1 MGLYINKGIALFL
14 CVEILIY
21 IVISNTRKTK
31 RYVKLLI
38 NKKIFIIFL
47 IAQIISGIIV
57 IQKENKFKK
66 AYENIENIQAIVELE
81 TDTIQKENYTEYV
94 IKIVKCENHP
104 SIEKTKLK
112 MTDTKNTQYQK
123 GDMLQIQGEYEKISS
138 YKNKGVFNYE
148 TYLKKDNIYGKI
160 KVNKITLKQKTKNK
174 IRISSKIKEKFKQ
187 NFEEK
192 TVNYFIT
199 IILGDKSELD
209 KQIKENFQSGGISHL
224 LAISGMHINCIILI
238 ITYIVNKT
246 INSYKI
252 RKITT
257 IIALVI
263 YGLIIEFT
271 PSATRAIIMA
281 IMHQTALILLEKDN
295 FLVNISIASFII
307 LIISP
312 YYLVDTGFL
321 LSFTATISIVYV
333 YKKLRKE
340 VSKNKIIQSISDS
353 LILTIS
359 ANILIAPIVICLF
372 KKISLSMFIMGI
384 IISPF
389 IFVIE
394 VIGIFSIIIPNF
406 ILKFLK
412 IPIEIFISIFDFL
425 SSINFL
431 TIYLKVPNIIQIILY
446 YTIIIKF
453 LFKPKR
459 KIVNKILTSFIVIL
473 IISQLIQSSYSILF
487 RKFEIN
493 LIDVGQGDSTL
504 IVTPKNKKI
513 LIDGGGNEN
522 YDIGEN
528 VLIPYLLNKKINQ
541 IDYLMIS
548 HFDTDHVGGTFK
560 VLEKLKVKQV
570 IISQQ
575 KEDSSNFQKFLEIAK
590 KRNIKIIVVKA
601 GDIIQIEKNIYVE
614 VLWPTEKLEISTN
627 PLNNN
632 SIVAKLI
639 YENTSILFTGD
650 IEAKAEK
657 ELVKKYD
664 KNLKSDILKVAHH
677 GSQTSSTQDFIDKVN
692 PKIALIGVG
701 YKNKFDHPNKEIL
714 ERLQKINCKIYRIDT
729 MGEIDCSIDS
739 KSNIFKITKYEK

>member
-160 KVNKITLKQKTKNK
+160 KANKITLKQKTKNK
-174 IRISSKIKEKFKQ
+174 IRISPKIKEKFKQ

-192 TVNYFIT
+192 TANYFIT

-281 IMHQTALILLEKDN
+281 IMHLTALNLLEKDN
-295 FLVNISIASFII
+295 FLVNISISSFII

-333 YKKLRKE
+333 YKKLRRE
-340 VSKNKIIQSISDS
+340 VSKNKIIQMIADS

-372 KKISLSMFIMGI
+372 KKVSLSMIVMGI

-394 VIGIFSIIIPNF
+394 IIGILIIIIPSY
-406 ILKFLK
+406 ILEFLK
-412 IPIEIFISIFDFL
+412 VPIELFISIFDFL

-431 TIYLKVPNIIQIILY
+431 TIYFKVPNIIQIILY

-459 KIVNKILTSFIVIL
+459 KIINEILTYIIVIS
-473 IISQLIQSSYSILF
+473 IISQLVQSSYSMLF

-493 LIDVGQGDSTL
+493 LIDVGQGDSIL

-522 YDIGEN
+522 YDIGAN
-528 VLIPYLLNKKINQ
+528 VLIPYLLNKRIKQ
-541 IDYLMIS
+541 IDYLIIS
-548 HFDTDHVGGTFK
+548 HFDTDHVGGTLR

-575 KEDSSNFQKFLEIAK
+575 KEDSSNFQKFLEITK
-590 KRNIKIIVVKA
+590 KRNIKITVVKA
-601 GDIIQIEKNIYVE
+601 GDIIQIEKNIYIE
-614 VLWPTEKLEISTN
+614 VLWPTKKLEISTN

-639 YENTSILFTGD
+639 YNNTSILFTGD
-650 IEAKAEK
+650 IEAEAEK
-657 ELVKKYD
+657 ELVKKYGH
-664 KNLKSDILKVAHH
+664 KLKSDILKVSHH
-677 GSQTSSTQDFIDKVN
+677 GSKTSSTQDFIDKVN

-701 YKNKFDHPNKEIL
+701 YKNKFDHPSYTTIKTL
-714 ERLQKINCKIYRIDT
+714 EKRKIKIYRTDL
-729 MGEIDCSIDS
+729 MGEINIKIKNS
-739 KSNIFKITKYEK
+739 KIMCK

>member
-81 TDTIQKENYTEYV
+81 TDGIQKENYTEYV
-94 IKIVKCENHP
+94 IKIVECESHP

-123 GDMLQIQGEYEKISS
+123 GDILQIQGEYEKISS

-160 KVNKITLKQKTKNK
+160 KANKITLKQKTKNK
-174 IRISSKIKEKFKQ
+174 IRISQKIKEKFKQ

-192 TVNYFIT
+192 TANYFIT

-209 KQIKENFQSGGISHL
+209 KQIKENFQNGGISHL
-224 LAISGMHINCIILI
+224 LAISGMHINCIVLI
-238 ITYIVNKT
+238 ITYIINKT

-252 RKITT
+252 RKLITIGT
-257 IIALVI
+257 LIM
-263 YGLIIEFT
+263 YSSIIEFT

-295 FLVNISIASFII
+295 FLVNISISSFII

-333 YKKLRKE
+333 YKKLRRE
-340 VSKNKIIQSISDS
+340 VSKNKIIQMIAES

-359 ANILIAPIVICLF
+359 ANILIAPIVIGLF
-372 KKISLSMFIMGI
+372 KKVSLSMIIMGI

-394 VIGIFSIIIPNF
+394 VIGIFIIIIPSF

-412 IPIEIFISIFDFL
+412 VPIEIFISIFDFL

-453 LFKPKR
+453 LFKSKR
-459 KIVNKILTSFIVIL
+459 KIVNKILTSIIVIS
-473 IISQLIQSSYSILF
+473 IISQLIQSSYSMLF
-487 RKFEIN
+487 RRFEIN
-493 LIDVGQGDSTL
+493 MIDVGQGDSTL

-528 VLIPYLLNKKINQ
+528 VLIPYLLNKKIKQ

-548 HFDTDHVGGTFK
+548 HFDTDHVGGTLK

-570 IISQQ
+570 IVSQQ
-575 KEDSSNFQKFLEIAK
+575 KEDSSNFQKFLKIAE

-601 GDIIQIEKNIYVE
+601 GDKIQIEKNIYIDI
-614 VLWPTEKLEISTN
+614 LWPTEKMKIEDN

-632 SIVAKLI
+632 SIIAKLI
-639 YENTSILFTGD
+639 YGNTSILFTGD
-650 IEAKAEK
+650 IEAEAEK
-657 ELVKKYD
+657 EIVKKYD

-677 GSQTSSTQDFIDKVN
+677 GSKTSSTQDFIDKVN

-701 YKNKFDHPNKEIL
+701 YKNKFDHPSYTTIKTL
-714 ERLQKINCKIYRIDT
+714 EKRKIIIYRTDL
-729 MGEIDCSIDS
+729 MGEI
-739 KSNIFKITKYEK
+739 NIKIINNKIICK

>member
-1 MGLYINKGIALFL
+1 MGLYIKKGIALFL

-47 IAQIISGIIV
+47 IAQIISGIVV

-160 KVNKITLKQKTKNK
+160 KANTITLKQKTKNK

-192 TVNYFIT
+192 TANYFIT

-412 IPIEIFISIFDFL
+412 IPIEIFISI
-425 SSINFL
+425 NFL

-548 HFDTDHVGGTFK
+548 HFDTDHVGGTLK

-575 KEDSSNFQKFLEIAK
+575 KEDSSNFQKFLEIAE
-590 KRNIKIIVVKA
+590 KRNIKTIVVKA
-601 GDIIQIEKNIYVE
+601 GDKIQIEKNIYIDI
-614 VLWPTEKLEISTN
+614 LWPTEKIKIEDN

-650 IEAKAEK
+650 IEAEAEK
-657 ELVKKYD
+657 DLVKKYGYR
-664 KNLKSDILKVAHH
+664 LKADILKAAHH
-677 GSQTSSTQDFIDKVN
+677 GSKTSSTQEFVDNVN
-692 PKIALIGVG
+692 PSVVLIGVG
-701 YKNKFDHPNKEIL
+701 RNNKFGHPSDGVINRFKKRNICIYRTDL
-714 ERLQKINCKIYRIDT
+714 EGEVNIKINSKENYVNKI
-729 MGEIDCSIDS
+729 S
-739 KSNIFKITKYEK
+739 

>member
-1 MGLYINKGIALFL
+1 MGLYIDKGIALFL
-14 CVEILIY
+14 CVETLIY
-21 IVISNTRKTK
+21 IAISNIRKTK
-31 RYVKLLI
+31 RYVKLII
-38 NKKIFIIFL
+38 NKKIFTIFL
-47 IAQIISGIIV
+47 IVQIISGIIV
-57 IQKENKFKK
+57 IQKENKFNT
-66 AYENIENIQAIVELE
+66 AYDNVKELDTIVRVE
-81 TDTIQKENYTEYV
+81 TTGIQKENSTEYT
-94 IKIVKCENHP
+94 IKILKCNKYTK
-104 SIEKTKLK
+104 IEKTKLK
-112 MTDTKNTQYQK
+112 MSCPKNEK
-123 GDMLQIQGEYEKISS
+123 FEIGDILQIQGEYEQINS

-148 TYLKKDNIYGKI
+148 KYLKKDNIYGKI
-160 KVNKITLKQKTKNK
+160 RVSKFTIKKKSKSR
-174 IRISSKIKEKFKQ
+174 IRVSEKIKEKFKN
-187 NFEEK
+187 NFDVQ
-192 TVNYFIT
+192 TANYFIT

-209 KQIKENFQSGGISHL
+209 KQIKENFQNGGISHL

-238 ITYIVNKT
+238 ITYVINKT

-252 RKITT
+252 RKLIT
-257 IIALVI
+257 IGILI
-263 YGLIIEFT
+263 MYGSIIEFS

-281 IMHQTALILLEKDN
+281 IMHLTALNLLEKDN
-295 FLVNISIASFII
+295 FLVNISISSFII

-372 KKISLSMFIMGI
+372 KKISLSMFIIGI

-389 IFVIE
+389 IFIIE
-394 VIGIFSIIIPNF
+394 IIGILIIIIPSF

-412 IPIEIFISIFDFL
+412 VPIELFISIFDFL

-431 TIYLKVPNIIQIILY
+431 TIYFKVPNIIQIILY

-459 KIVNKILTSFIVIL
+459 KIISKILICIIVIS
-473 IISQLIQSSYSILF
+473 IVSQLIYSSYSILF

-522 YDIGEN
+522 YDIGAN
-528 VLIPYLLNKKINQ
+528 VLIPYLLNKKIKQ
-541 IDYLMIS
+541 IDYLIIS

-601 GDIIQIEKNIYVE
+601 GDIIQIEKNIYIE

-739 KSNIFKITKYEK
+739 KNNIFKITKYEK

>member
-160 KVNKITLKQKTKNK
+160 KANTITLKQKTKNK

-192 TVNYFIT
+192 TANYFIT

-295 FLVNISIASFII
+295 FLVNISISSFII

-528 VLIPYLLNKKINQ
+528 VLIPYLLSKKINQ

-548 HFDTDHVGGTFK
+548 HFDTDHVGGTLK

-575 KEDSSNFQKFLEIAK
+575 KEDSSNFQKFLEIAE
-590 KRNIKIIVVKA
+590 KRNIKTIVVKA
-601 GDIIQIEKNIYVE
+601 GDKIQIEKNIYIDI
-614 VLWPTEKLEISTN
+614 LWPTEKMKIEDN

-639 YENTSILFTGD
+639 YENTSIIFTGD
-650 IEAKAEK
+650 IEAEAEK
-657 ELVKKYD
+657 DLVKKYGYR
-664 KNLKSDILKVAHH
+664 LKADILKAAHH
-677 GSQTSSTQDFIDKVN
+677 GSKTSSTQEFVDNVN
-692 PKIALIGVG
+692 PSVVLIGVG
-701 YKNKFDHPNKEIL
+701 RNNKFGHPSDGVINRFKKRNICIYRTDL
-714 ERLQKINCKIYRIDT
+714 EGEVNIKINSKGNYVNKI
-729 MGEIDCSIDS
+729 S
-739 KSNIFKITKYEK
+739 

>member
-21 IVISNTRKTK
+21 IVISNIRKTK

-47 IAQIISGIIV
+47 IAQITSGIIV
-57 IQKENKFKK
+57 IQKENKFNT
-66 AYENIENIQAIVELE
+66 AYDNVKELDTIVRVE
-81 TDTIQKENYTEYV
+81 TTGIQKENSTEYT
-94 IKIVKCENHP
+94 IKILKCNKYTK
-104 SIEKTKLK
+104 IEKTKLK
-112 MTDTKNTQYQK
+112 MSCPQNEKFEI
-123 GDMLQIQGEYEKISS
+123 GDILQIQGEYDQINS

-148 TYLKKDNIYGKI
+148 KYLKKDNIYGKI
-160 KVNKITLKQKTKNK
+160 RVSKFTIKKKSKSR
-174 IRISSKIKEKFKQ
+174 IRVSEKIKEKFKN
-187 NFEEK
+187 NFDVQ
-192 TVNYFIT
+192 TANYFIT

-209 KQIKENFQSGGISHL
+209 KQIKENFQNGGISHL

-238 ITYIVNKT
+238 ITYVINKT

-252 RKITT
+252 RKLIT
-257 IIALVI
+257 IGILI
-263 YGLIIEFT
+263 MYGSIIEFS

-281 IMHQTALILLEKDN
+281 IMHLTSLNLLEKDN
-295 FLVNISIASFII
+295 FLVNISISSFII

-333 YKKLRKE
+333 YKKLRRE
-340 VSKNKIIQSISDS
+340 VSKNKIIQMIADS

-372 KKISLSMFIMGI
+372 KKVSLSMIAMGI

-389 IFVIE
+389 IFIIE
-394 VIGIFSIIIPNF
+394 IIGILIIIIPSY

-412 IPIEIFISIFDFL
+412 VPIELFISIFDFL

-431 TIYLKVPNIIQIILY
+431 TIYFKVPNIIQIILY

-459 KIVNKILTSFIVIL
+459 KIINEILTYVIVIS
-473 IISQLIQSSYSILF
+473 IISQLVQSSYSMLF

-493 LIDVGQGDSTL
+493 LIDVGQGDSIL

-522 YDIGEN
+522 YDIGAN
-528 VLIPYLLNKKINQ
+528 VLIPYLLNKRIKQ
-541 IDYLMIS
+541 IDYLIIS
-548 HFDTDHVGGTFK
+548 HFDTDHVGGTLR

-575 KEDSSNFQKFLEIAK
+575 KEDSSNFQKFLEITK
-590 KRNIKIIVVKA
+590 KRNIKITVVKA
-601 GDIIQIEKNIYVE
+601 GDIIQIEKNIYIE
-614 VLWPTEKLEISTN
+614 VLWPTKKLEISTN

-639 YENTSILFTGD
+639 YNKTSILFTGD
-650 IEAKAEK
+650 IEAEAEK
-657 ELVKKYD
+657 ELVKKYGH
-664 KNLKSDILKVAHH
+664 KLKSDILKVSHH
-677 GSQTSSTQDFIDKVN
+677 GSKTSSTQDFIDKVN

-701 YKNKFDHPNKEIL
+701 YKNKFDHPSYTTIKTL
-714 ERLQKINCKIYRIDT
+714 EKRKIKIYRTDL
-729 MGEIDCSIDS
+729 MGEINIKIKNS
-739 KSNIFKITKYEK
+739 KIMCK

>member
-21 IVISNTRKTK
+21 IVISNIRKTK

-47 IAQIISGIIV
+47 IAQITSGIIV
-57 IQKENKFKK
+57 IQKENKFNT
-66 AYENIENIQAIVELE
+66 AYDNVKELDTIVRVE
-81 TDTIQKENYTEYV
+81 TTGIQKENSTEYT
-94 IKIVKCENHP
+94 IKILKCNKYTK
-104 SIEKTKLK
+104 IEKTKLK
-112 MTDTKNTQYQK
+112 MSCPKNEK
-123 GDMLQIQGEYEKISS
+123 FEIGDILQIQGEYEQINS

-148 TYLKKDNIYGKI
+148 KYLKKDNIYGKI
-160 KVNKITLKQKTKNK
+160 RVSKFTIKKKSKSR
-174 IRISSKIKEKFKQ
+174 IRVSEKIKEKFKN
-187 NFEEK
+187 NFDVQ
-192 TVNYFIT
+192 TANYFIT

-209 KQIKENFQSGGISHL
+209 KQIKENFQNGGISHL

-238 ITYIVNKT
+238 ITYVINKT

-252 RKITT
+252 RKLIT
-257 IIALVI
+257 IGILI
-263 YGLIIEFT
+263 MYGSIIEFS

-281 IMHQTALILLEKDN
+281 IMHLTSLNLLEKDN
-295 FLVNISIASFII
+295 FLVNISISSFII

-333 YKKLRKE
+333 YKKLRRE
-340 VSKNKIIQSISDS
+340 VSKNKIIQMIANS

-372 KKISLSMFIMGI
+372 KKVSLSMIVMGI

-394 VIGIFSIIIPNF
+394 IIGILIIIIPSY

-412 IPIEIFISIFDFL
+412 VPIELFISIFDFL

-431 TIYLKVPNIIQIILY
+431 TIYFKVPNIIQIILY

-459 KIVNKILTSFIVIL
+459 KIINEILTYVIVIS
-473 IISQLIQSSYSILF
+473 IISQLVQSSYSMLF

-493 LIDVGQGDSTL
+493 LIDVGQGDSIL

-522 YDIGEN
+522 YDIGAN
-528 VLIPYLLNKKINQ
+528 VLIPYLLNKRIKQ
-541 IDYLMIS
+541 IDYLIIS
-548 HFDTDHVGGTFK
+548 HFDTDHVGGTLR

-575 KEDSSNFQKFLEIAK
+575 KEDSSNFQKFLEITK
-590 KRNIKIIVVKA
+590 KRNIKITVVKA
-601 GDIIQIEKNIYVE
+601 GDIIQIEKNIYIE
-614 VLWPTEKLEISTN
+614 VLWPTKKLEISTN

-639 YENTSILFTGD
+639 YNNTSILFTGD
-650 IEAKAEK
+650 IEAEAEK
-657 ELVKKYD
+657 ELVKKYGH
-664 KNLKSDILKVAHH
+664 KLKSDILKVSHH
-677 GSQTSSTQDFIDKVN
+677 GSKTSSTQDFIDKVN

-701 YKNKFDHPNKEIL
+701 YKNKFDHPSYTTIKTL
-714 ERLQKINCKIYRIDT
+714 EKRKIKIYRTDL
-729 MGEIDCSIDS
+729 MGEINIKIKNS
-739 KSNIFKITKYEK
+739 KIMCK

>member
-21 IVISNTRKTK
+21 IVISNIRKTK

-47 IAQIISGIIV
+47 IAQITSGIIV

-66 AYENIENIQAIVELE
+66 AYENIENMQAIVQLE
-81 TDTIQKENYTEYV
+81 TDGIQKENYTEYV

-112 MTDTKNTQYQK
+112 MIDTRNIQYQK
-123 GDMLQIQGEYEKISS
+123 GDILKIEGEYEKINS

-160 KVNKITLKQKTKNK
+160 KAKKITLKQKTKNK
-174 IRISSKIKEKFKQ
+174 IRISQKIKEKFKQ
-187 NFEEK
+187 NFEKK
-192 TVNYFIT
+192 TANYFIT

-209 KQIKENFQSGGISHL
+209 KQIKENFQNGGISHL
-224 LAISGMHINCIILI
+224 LAISGMHINCIVLI
-238 ITYIVNKT
+238 ITYIINKT

-252 RKITT
+252 RKLIT
-257 IIALVI
+257 IGILI
-263 YGLIIEFT
+263 MYGSIIEFS
-271 PSATRAIIMA
+271 PSAIRAIIMA
-281 IMHQTALILLEKDN
+281 IMHFTALILLEKDN
-295 FLVNISIASFII
+295 FLVNISISSFII

-340 VSKNKIIQSISDS
+340 VSKNKIIQSIADS

-372 KKISLSMFIMGI
+372 KKVSSSMIIIGI

-389 IFVIE
+389 IFIIE
-394 VIGIFSIIIPNF
+394 IIGILIIIIPSF

-412 IPIEIFISIFDFL
+412 VQIELFISIFDFL

-431 TIYLKVPNIIQIILY
+431 TIYFKVPNIIQIILY

-459 KIVNKILTSFIVIL
+459 KIISKILICIIVIS
-473 IISQLIQSSYSILF
+473 IVSQLIYSSYSILF

-522 YDIGEN
+522 YDIGAN
-528 VLIPYLLNKKINQ
+528 VLIPYLLNKKIKQ

-601 GDIIQIEKNIYVE
+601 GDRIQIEKNIYIE
-614 VLWPTEKLEISTN
+614 ILWPTEKMEIEYN

-632 SIVAKLI
+632 SIVAKLV
-639 YENTSILFTGD
+639 YYDTSILFTGD
-650 IEAKAEK
+650 IEAEAEK
-657 ELVKKYD
+657 ELVKKYGH
-664 KNLKSDILKVAHH
+664 KLKADILKAAHH
-677 GSQTSSTQDFIDKVN
+677 GSKTSSTQEFLDNVN
-692 PKIALIGVG
+692 PSVVLIGVG
-701 YKNKFDHPNKEIL
+701 RNNKFGHPSDGVINRLKKRNICIYRTDL
-714 ERLQKINCKIYRIDT
+714 EGEVNIKINSKGIYVNKI
-729 MGEIDCSIDS
+729 S
-739 KSNIFKITKYEK
+739 

>member
-14 CVEILIY
+14 FVEILIY

-160 KVNKITLKQKTKNK
+160 KANTITLKQKTKNK

-192 TVNYFIT
+192 TANYFIT

-295 FLVNISIASFII
+295 FLVNISISSFII

-359 ANILIAPIVICLF
+359 ANILIAPIVIFLF

-548 HFDTDHVGGTFK
+548 HFDTDHVGGTLK

-575 KEDSSNFQKFLEIAK
+575 KEDSSNFQKFLEIAE
-590 KRNIKIIVVKA
+590 KRNIKTIVVKA
-601 GDIIQIEKNIYVE
+601 GDKIQIEKNIYIDI
-614 VLWPTEKLEISTN
+614 LWPTEKMKIEDN

-650 IEAKAEK
+650 IEAEAEK
-657 ELVKKYD
+657 DLVKKYGYR
-664 KNLKSDILKVAHH
+664 LKADILKAAHH
-677 GSQTSSTQDFIDKVN
+677 GSKTSSTQEFVDNVN
-692 PKIALIGVG
+692 PSVVLIGVG
-701 YKNKFDHPNKEIL
+701 RNNKFGHPSDGVINRFKKRNICIYRTDL
-714 ERLQKINCKIYRIDT
+714 EGEVNIKINSKGNYVNKI
-729 MGEIDCSIDS
+729 S
-739 KSNIFKITKYEK
+739 

>member
-1 MGLYINKGIALFL
+1 MGLYIDKGIALFL
-14 CVEILIY
+14 CVETLIY
-21 IVISNTRKTK
+21 IAISNIRKTK

-57 IQKENKFKK
+57 IQKENKFNT
-66 AYENIENIQAIVELE
+66 AYDNVKELDTTVRVE
-81 TDTIQKENYTEYV
+81 TTGIQKENSTEYT
-94 IKIVKCENHP
+94 IKILKCNKYTK
-104 SIEKTKLK
+104 IEKTKLK
-112 MTDTKNTQYQK
+112 MSCPQNEKFEI
-123 GDMLQIQGEYEKISS
+123 GDILQIQGEYEQINS

-148 TYLKKDNIYGKI
+148 KYLKKDNIYGKI
-160 KVNKITLKQKTKNK
+160 RVSKFTIKKKSKSR
-174 IRISSKIKEKFKQ
+174 IRVPEKIKEKFKN
-187 NFEEK
+187 NFDVQ
-192 TVNYFIT
+192 TANYFIT

-209 KQIKENFQSGGISHL
+209 KQIKENFQNGGISHL

-238 ITYIVNKT
+238 ITYVINKT

-252 RKITT
+252 RKLIT
-257 IIALVI
+257 IGILI
-263 YGLIIEFT
+263 MYGSIIEFS

-281 IMHQTALILLEKDN
+281 IMHLTALNLLEKDN
-295 FLVNISIASFII
+295 FLVNISISSFII

-333 YKKLRKE
+333 YKKLRRE
-340 VSKNKIIQSISDS
+340 VSKNKIIQMIADS

-372 KKISLSMFIMGI
+372 KKVSLSMIVMGI

-394 VIGIFSIIIPNF
+394 IIGILIIIIPSY

-412 IPIEIFISIFDFL
+412 VPIELFISIFDFL

-431 TIYLKVPNIIQIILY
+431 TIYFKVPNIIQIILY

-459 KIVNKILTSFIVIL
+459 KIINEILTYIIVIS
-473 IISQLIQSSYSILF
+473 IISQLVQSSYSMLF

-493 LIDVGQGDSTL
+493 LIDVGQGDSIL

-522 YDIGEN
+522 YDIGAN
-528 VLIPYLLNKKINQ
+528 VLIPYLLNKRIKQ
-541 IDYLMIS
+541 IDYLIIS
-548 HFDTDHVGGTFK
+548 HFDTDHVGGTLR

-575 KEDSSNFQKFLEIAK
+575 KEDSSNFQKFLEITK
-590 KRNIKIIVVKA
+590 KRNIKITVVKA
-601 GDIIQIEKNIYVE
+601 GDIIQIEKNIYIE
-614 VLWPTEKLEISTN
+614 VLWPTKKLEISTN

-639 YENTSILFTGD
+639 YNNTSILFTGD
-650 IEAKAEK
+650 IEAEAEK
-657 ELVKKYD
+657 ELVKKYGH
-664 KNLKSDILKVAHH
+664 KLKSDILKVSHH
-677 GSQTSSTQDFIDKVN
+677 GSKTSSTQDFIDKVN

-701 YKNKFDHPNKEIL
+701 YKNKFDHPSYTTIKTL
-714 ERLQKINCKIYRIDT
+714 EKRKIKIYRTDL
-729 MGEIDCSIDS
+729 MGEINIKIKNS
-739 KSNIFKITKYEK
+739 KIMCK